1 MNKRLEKGITLI
13 ALIITIIILLILAG
27 ITIAT
32 LGGEN
37 GLLAK
42 VKKAK
47 EAEIKAEMREELT
60 LALHDLQIEKRAE
73 ATLDDVT
80 QDWINEQ
87 IKKYECTVNDDA
99 SLSGKQVIMKKDK
112 IRGKFLIDGNL
123 NIIEEEYNESSI
135 EFSYETREREGNKIN
150 IAIIIKDEING
161 IKEVQM
167 PDGTIYPY
175 NKKEQVGIDYSVE
188 LGVEYKVKITSESG
202 EVVEKTIK
210 IDDYYYKV
218 TKTLDEGIKIDN
230 TAIKAA
236 WNKPY
241 QATITAEENY
251 IMDTITVTMGG
262 QAVTVDK
269 TTGVIN
275 IDKVTDDIEI
285 TATAKKLEIKYTVI
299 AVNTSSSA
307 TTSLRANTQPAG
319 TTLYINIVANLEGTN
334 CTITNKDDNKPIPY
348 TVTKNG
354 KYTFIVTGTYNEKT
368 ITEEKEVLVNQYIS
382 AQGVVDYHA
391 GNWTKEEIEELQ
403 NQNLYMINKEKTYN
417 STFNLND
424 KNNGLNF
431 TFGGFT
437 YNGDTANKD
446 NIDSGNIITSK
457 DESVSTQYGKPKYS
471 GWQILESK
479 EENGKTY
486 VTKIV
491 HAGTPENFV
500 YSYSNIGDAY
510 RTEYILSGG
519 TKQTGYST
527 LGDGKTAINPRSWQ
541 MYIDQDQKDLIKNT
555 EKTDEN
561 GNPIKDIH
569 AMDYDEVR
577 ISNTN
582 GMKNTGDYYWIAS
595 ASYDSS
601 LWYVDNGGNIYDAH
615 SFNVYNRC
623 FGIRPVV
630 TMADGVYISSGT
642 GIDADPYI
650 LAKD

>member
-1 MNKRLEKGITLI
+1 MKLKKEQGITLV
-13 ALIITIIILLILAG
+13 ALVITIIILLILAG
-27 ITIAT
+27 VAIAT
-32 LGGEN
+32 LSGEN

-47 EAEIKAEMREELT
+47 EAEIKAEMKEELT

-80 QDWINEQ
+80 QDWIKGQ

-218 TKTLDEGIKIDN
+218 TKNLGEGIKIDN
-230 TAIKAA
+230 TAIKTA

-241 QATITAEENY
+241 QATITTEENY
-251 IMDTITVTMGG
+251 IIDTITVTMGG

-299 AVNTSSSA
+299 AVNTLPSD
-307 TTSLRANTQPAG
+307 TTSLEANTQPKG
-319 TTLYINIVANLEGTN
+319 RTLYINIIANLEGTKCN
-334 CTITNKDDNKPIPY
+334 VINKDDKKSVPY
-348 TVTKNG
+348 AITKNG
-354 KYTFIVTGTYNEKT
+354 KYIFIVTGTYNGKT
-368 ITEEKEVLVNQYIS
+368 ITEEKEVLVNQYQAATGIV
-382 AQGVVDYHA
+382 QYDA
-391 GNWTKEEIEELQ
+391 GEWTKEEIEELQ
-403 NQNLYMINKEKTYN
+403 KQKLYDINVKKTIN
-417 STFNLND
+417 STYKLT
-424 KNNGLNF
+424 NNTGLNF

-437 YNGDTANKD
+437 YKEDSDNQSSINNKTV
-446 NIDSGNIITSK
+446 ITSRNQ
-457 DESVSTQYGKPKYS
+457 SVSPGSEWGVPKFA

-479 EENGKTY
+479 EENGKMY
-486 VTKIV
+486 VTKLV
-491 HAGTPENFV
+491 HSGSPENF
-500 YSYSNIGDAY
+500 SYYYATVNDGYRAEYLLSNGT
-510 RTEYILSGG
+510 RQTEH
-519 TKQTGYST
+519 ST
-527 LGDGKTAINPRSWQ
+527 LENSNKTTINSRNWD
-541 MYIDQDQKDLIKNT
+541 MYKDKNQLDLI
-555 EKTDEN
+555 
-561 GNPIKDIH
+561 
-569 AMDYDEVR
+569 DEVHCMTYSEAKSAKSNVR
-577 ISNTN
+577 I
-582 GMKNTGDYYWIAS
+582 TGAYY
-595 ASYDSS
+595 
-601 LWYVDNGGNIYDAH
+601 
-615 SFNVYNRC
+615 C
-623 FGIRPVV
+623 
-630 TMADGVYISSGT
+630 
-642 GIDADPYI
+642 
-650 LAKD
+650 LAYTDQR

>member
-1 MNKRLEKGITLI
+1 MYVKSSNKNGITLI
-13 ALIITIIILLILAG
+13 ALVITIIILLILAG
-27 ITIAT
+27 ITIAI

-80 QDWINEQ
+80 QDWINGQ
-87 IKKYECTVNDDA
+87 IKKYECTVKDDA

-112 IRGKFLIDGNL
+112 VIGKFLIDGNL
-123 NIIEEEYNESSI
+123 NIVEEEYNESSI

-175 NKKEQVGIDYSVE
+175 NKNTQVGIDYSVE

-202 EVVEKTIK
+202 EIVEKTIK

-218 TKTLDEGIKIDN
+218 TKNLGDGIKIDN
-230 TAIKAA
+230 TEIKAA

-241 QATITAEENY
+241 QATITTEENY
-251 IMDTITVTMGG
+251 IIDTITVTMGG

-285 TATAKKLEIKYTVI
+285 KATSKKLEIVTTEPI
-299 AVNTSSSA
+299 INTTTTATSSAEKNSILKGS
-307 TTSLRANTQPAG
+307 TK
-319 TTLYINIVANLEGTN
+319 LYINFKATLFGISCEIN
-334 CTITNKDDNKPIPY
+334 PSIPY
-348 TVTKNG
+348 EVPTNG
-354 KYTFIVTGTYNEKT
+354 EYKFVVTGTYQGKNVT
-368 ITEEKEVLVNQYIS
+368 KEIKVEVNQYKT
-382 AQGVVDYHA
+382 AVDIVKYDA
-391 GNWTKEEIEELQ
+391 GDWTKEEIDELKKSK
-403 NQNLYMINKEKTYN
+403 LYDINVN
-417 STFNLND
+417 HLPSTDGIFKLND
-424 KNNGLNF
+424 DKGINF

-437 YNGDTANKD
+437 YKGDVANQSE
-446 NIDSGNIITSK
+446 IDAGKVITSK
-457 DESVSTQYGKPKYS
+457 NQSVNPEKRYGEPAYK

-486 VTKIV
+486 VTKLI

-500 YSYSNIGDAY
+500 YYYIESYTTPRGAEYLLSNGT
-510 RTEYILSGG
+510 RFTEYNKLSD
-519 TKQTGYST
+519 KQTT
-527 LGDGKTAINPRSWQ
+527 INPRNWD
-541 MYIDQDQKDLIKNT
+541 MYKDKSQLDLI
-555 EKTDEN
+555 DEV
-561 GNPIKDIH
+561 H
-569 AMDYDEVR
+569 CMTYDEAES
-577 ISNTN
+577 IKGNSNNQN
-582 GMKNTGDYYWIAS
+582 GIRKIGSYYYLAS
-595 ASYDSS
+595 ARNY
-601 LWYVDNGGNIYDAH
+601 LAIYAVNGEGDRDYTGYGSGIG
-615 SFNVYNRC
+615 C
-623 FGIRPVV
+623 LCLGIRPVV
-630 TMADGVYISSGT
+630 TMKEGVYIASGDGT
-642 GIDADPYI
+642 EENPYI
-650 LAKD
+650 LAKE

>member
-1 MNKRLEKGITLI
+1 MKLKRERAITLI
-13 ALIITIIILLILAG
+13 ALVITIIILLILAG

-80 QDWINEQ
+80 QDWINGQ

-123 NIIEEEYNESSI
+123 NIVEEEYNESSI

-210 IDDYYYKV
+210 IDDYYYKI
-218 TKTLDEGIKIDN
+218 TKNIGEGLKIDN

-241 QATITAEENY
+241 QATITAEGYY
-251 IMDTITVTMGG
+251 IIDTIAVTMGG
-262 QAVTVDK
+262 QVVAVDK

-285 TATAKKLEIKYTVI
+285 KA
-299 AVNTSSSA
+299 TSSKNYGALVENYNVTYDSTEGA
-307 TTSLRANTQPAG
+307 SNAWRIF
-319 TTLYINIVANLEGTN
+319 YSDGTN
-334 CTITNKDDNKPIPY
+334 IYLIADDYIHYDYAPYKTTTNKIY
-348 TVTKNG
+348 
-354 KYTFIVTGTYNEKT
+354 
-368 ITEEKEVLVNQYIS
+368 
-382 AQGVVDYHA
+382 
-391 GNWTKEEIEELQ
+391 
-403 NQNLYMINKEKTYN
+403 
-417 STFNLND
+417 
-424 KNNGLNF
+424 KNNTDYRLSFNNVCKDYTESPSINSGFASKWLSLYWKNNSESTNTNIMAVAYMLDTSIWNTKF
-431 TFGGFT
+431 RNSEYADYAIGGPT
-437 YNGDTANKD
+437 LEMYCASYKDTHP
-446 NIDSGNIITSK
+446 T
-457 DESVSTQYGKPKYS
+457 KY
-471 GWQILESK
+471 IEC
-479 EENGKTY
+479 EAE
-486 VTKIV
+486 
-491 HAGTPENFV
+491 
-500 YSYSNIGDAY
+500 
-510 RTEYILSGG
+510 
-519 TKQTGYST
+519 
-527 LGDGKTAINPRSWQ
+527 
-541 MYIDQDQKDLIKNT
+541 
-555 EKTDEN
+555 
-561 GNPIKDIH
+561 
-569 AMDYDEVR
+569 
-577 ISNTN
+577 SNTN
-582 GMKNTGDYYWIAS
+582 GYKVKWNSDSSYSTLISGLATSNDCNNIYIKSDTSKAYGMWLASPSAGNANDVMGAYFNGLVSYNNYHGYYNDYYPGLRPLVCL
-595 ASYDSS
+595 SS
-601 LWYVDNGGNIYDAH
+601 DIQLKKLDNGNYRIVK
-615 SFNVYNRC
+615 S
-623 FGIRPVV
+623 
-630 TMADGVYISSGT
+630 TE
-642 GIDADPYI
+642 
-650 LAKD
+650 

>member
-1 MNKRLEKGITLI
+1 MYVKSSNKNGITLI
-13 ALIITIIILLILAG
+13 ALVITIIILLILAG

-87 IKKYECTVNDDA
+87 IKKYECTVKDDA

-112 IRGKFLIDGNL
+112 IIGKFLIDGNL
-123 NIIEEEYNESSI
+123 NIVEEEYNESSI

-210 IDDYYYKV
+210 IDDYYYKI
-218 TKTLDEGIKIDN
+218 TKNLGEGIKIDN
-230 TAIKAA
+230 TAIKTA

-241 QATITAEENY
+241 QATITTEEDY
-251 IMDTITVTMGG
+251 IIDTITVTMGG

-307 TTSLRANTQPAG
+307 TASLGANTQPVG
-319 TTLYINIVANLEGTN
+319 TPLYINIVANLEGTN
-334 CTITNKDDNKPIPY
+334 CTITNKNDNKTIPY
-348 TVTKNG
+348 AITKNG
-354 KYTFIVTGTYNEKT
+354 KYIFIVTGTYNGKT
-368 ITEEKEVLVNQYIS
+368 ITEEKEVLVNQYQS
-382 AQGVVDYHA
+382 APDLVKYDA
-391 GNWTKEEIEELQ
+391 GEWTKEEIEELQ
-403 NQNLYMINKEKTYN
+403 NKKLYDINISKTV
-417 STFNLND
+417 ND
-424 KNNGLNF
+424 KYKLKDNTGLNF

-437 YNGDTANKD
+437 YKGDITNQTLV
-446 NIDSGNIITSK
+446 DSGKIITSRNQ
-457 DESVSTQYGKPKYS
+457 SVSPQDGYGTPKYN
-471 GWQILESK
+471 GWQILEK
-479 EENGKTY
+479 QEKNGKIY
-486 VTKIV
+486 VEKLI
-491 HAGTPENFV
+491 HAGISENYV
-500 YSYSNIGDAY
+500 HYHIEKYDGY
-510 RTEYILSGG
+510 RSEYLLTNRARSTE
-519 TKQTGYST
+519 YST
-527 LGDGKTAINPRSWQ
+527 LSDGTVINSRNWD
-541 MYIDQDQKDLIKNT
+541 MYKDKNQISLIKDVHCITGEEAYKLCEENNKIRLNGVYYWTGNTWGSGYYNDLIF
-555 EKTDEN
+555 
-561 GNPIKDIH
+561 IDIWGR
-569 AMDYDEVR
+569 YQGT
-577 ISNTN
+577 S
-582 GMKNTGDYYWIAS
+582 GFCW
-595 ASYDSS
+595 
-601 LWYVDNGGNIYDAH
+601 
-615 SFNVYNRC
+615 
-623 FGIRPVV
+623 GIRPVV
-630 TMADGVYISSGT
+630 TMNEGVYIASGDGT
-642 GIDADPYI
+642 EENPYI
-650 LAKD
+650 LAKE